1 VTKPGDDGIIEHDP
15 LAEEADLLTLREA
28 RARVTEELHR
38 IRRQLAALEGATSAG
53 GDLAAA
59 RARLEHLER
68 VLARLSA
75 GPPA

>member
-1 VTKPGDDGIIEHDP
+1 MTEPGDGGSIEHDP

-28 RARVTEELHR
+28 RARVAEELRR
-38 IRRQLAALEGATSAG
+38 ITQQLAALEGAPSAD

-59 RARLEHLER
+59 RARREHLER